1 METFIKKNQADKQ
14 LGLGILIVVIGS
26 VFLLRNSGLDI
37 PRWILSWHTIMLG
50 AGLWMGYRKN
60 FQGSGWLALT
70 IIGAIFT
77 LKHIVI
83 LDFEISKITG
93 ALAFIALG
101 LYLMLKPERKI
112 NFQNTQQEKKA
123 DFSDLNT

>member
-50 AGLWMGYRKN
+50 AGFWIGYRKN
-60 FQGSGWLALT
+60 YQGSSWLALT

-77 LKHIVI
+77 LEHIVVF
-83 LDFEISKITG
+83 DFEVSRITA
-93 ALAFIALG
+93 ALAFIGLG
-101 LYLMLKPERKI
+101 LYFILKPKRI
-112 NFQNTQQEKKA
+112 TSFNTFEQEKKA
-123 DFSDLNT
+123 DFSDLNK

>member
-83 LDFEISKITG
+83 FDFEISKITG

-112 NFQNTQQEKKA
+112 NFHNTQQEKKA

>member
-14 LGLGILIVVIGS
+14 LGLGILIVAIGS

-83 LDFEISKITG
+83 FDFEISKITG

-101 LYLMLKPERKI
+101 LYLILRPEKKI
-112 NFQNTQQEKKA
+112 NFQTPQQEKKA
-123 DFSDLNT
+123 DFSDLNP